1 MLDICATDEN
11 TSFVD
16 QGYIVREQ
24 FSNYGD
30 GEIRDLIDKM
40 LADYEDIIEMAFG
53 LYKTLNKEPLKCKI

>member
-1 MLDICATDEN
+1 MISS
-11 TSFVD
+11 TSS
-16 QGYIVREQ
+16 YIVREQ

-53 LYKTLNKEPLKCKI
+53 LYNTLNKESLKCKI